1 MRCIP
6 SYHLSKGETSINYD
20 IYTRKHKWVKTITK
34 EHDCCSELHNC
45 IICLLIN
52 QLSWIWQATTILNC
66 NIFFCIPHHFA
77 HNFFTLLHFDGNSTF
92 LKHFFNFPLFFK
104 KTLSFTTFNVSKEC
118 FDSRKNVTYNLKQLR
133 FF

>member
-1 MRCIP
+1 MIVAGNFIIV
-6 SYHLSKGETSINYD
+6 SY
-20 IYTRKHKWVKTITK
+20 
-34 EHDCCSELHNC
+34 
-45 IICLLIN
+45 CLLIN

-77 HNFFTLLHFDGNSTF
+77 HNFFTLLHFAVNSTF
-92 LKHFFNFPLFFK
+92 LKHFFNFTLFFK
-104 KTLSFTTFNVSKEC
+104 ETLSFTTFNVSKEC